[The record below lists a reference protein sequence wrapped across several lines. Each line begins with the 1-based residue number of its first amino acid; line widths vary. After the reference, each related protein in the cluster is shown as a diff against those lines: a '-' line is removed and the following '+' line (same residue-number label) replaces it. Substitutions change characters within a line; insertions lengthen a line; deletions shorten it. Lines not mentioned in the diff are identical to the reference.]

1 VIVCWKDHFLRIGG
15 FDEGL
20 QVRENSDLIWR
31 LKDFG
36 AYKYIGEVAATTS
49 MRRYE
54 QSGSGEFS
62 ASGSRFGF
70 RRFSAICTAGAMRP

>member
-1 VIVCWKDHFLRIGG
+1 M
-15 FDEGL
+15 
-20 QVRENSDLIWR
+20 RENSDLIWR

-54 QSGSGEFS
+54 QYG
-62 ASGSRFGF
+62 FGRIF
-70 RRFSAICTAGAMRP
+70 WLWIKVWFQTLFGDLHRRSYETVR